1 MKELTD
7 SINYINIMSMSLIDF
22 MKNNFD
28 KFSEMIQN
36 IDKTKINIQ
45 KLLRDLKGQSDVNL
59 LVNQKSN
66 DKDEMMRILRDQIE
80 VLQII
85 RN

>member
-28 KFSEMIQN
+28 KFSEMI
-36 IDKTKINIQ
+36 
-45 KLLRDLKGQSDVNL
+45 
-59 LVNQKSN
+59 
-66 DKDEMMRILRDQIE
+66 
-80 VLQII
+80 
-85 RN
+85 